1 MADEFQDIRL
11 KQDLTAR
18 PLAATLIG
26 MAAPIAA
33 GTILQSAYALV
44 NAYWLGKAGTTALA
58 APGAASPFQFIAV
71 AFGMGFAN
79 AGTALVAQFTGA
91 KQYERAERAAAQTI
105 LVLSTLITVA
115 VVPMIAFAPELLTLF
130 QVPEAARPE
139 AMAYLRI
146 VLIGLPVSAFTM
158 GYGGALRA
166 VGDTV
171 TVIVIVAIAN
181 VANAV
186 IDPFLIFGWLG
197 LPRMGVRGAAL
208 GTVICQAA
216 AAMACYECLRRGRSG
231 LNIKRSDWKPDGP
244 LIWKTL
250 TVGLPAAIGGS
261 STSIGFAL
269 QQSMVNTLGV
279 VVMAAYTIGFR
290 TIHVLDVPVQAMAS
304 ATAPIVG
311 QALGAGKRKLARQ
324 AAWTSA
330 IWVAVIMFLPLAFV
344 TWQRHLVAGLFAQT
358 PEVIEEA
365 GKFFLLVPLSS
376 YFFGVLMV
384 LTAAFVGSGHTMPTM
399 ILAVV
404 RLWVLRIP
412 LVYLFAFVLKMGS
425 TGIYTGMALANVF
438 SAAIAL
444 AMFFGIRWESAVVPL
459 SVRQQEPVVSE
470 VSLEP
475 APRGELEPHA

>member
-11 KQDLTAR
+11 KQDLTSR

-105 LVLSTLITVA
+105 LVLCSLITVA
-115 VVPMIAFAPELLTLF
+115 AVPMVACTPQLLNLF
-130 QVPEAARPE
+130 RVPQEAMPEAT
-139 AMAYLRI
+139 AYLRI
-146 VLIGLPVSAFTM
+146 VLIGLPISAFTM
-158 GYGGALRA
+158 AYGGVLRA

-171 TVIVIVAIAN
+171 TVIVILAVANIAN
-181 VANAV
+181 AAL
-186 IDPFLIFGWLG
+186 DPFLIFGWVG

-208 GTVICQAA
+208 GTVICQTAA
-216 AAMACYECLRRGRSG
+216 ALACYGCLRRGRSG
-231 LNIKRSDWKPDGP
+231 LNIKRADWKPDWP

-261 STSIGFAL
+261 STSFGFAL

-279 VVMAAYTIGFR
+279 VVMAAFTIGFR
-290 TIHVLDVPVQAMAS
+290 VIHVLDVPVQAMAS

-330 IWVAVIMFLPLAFV
+330 IWVAAIMFLPLAFV

-358 PEVIEEA
+358 PEVVEEA
-365 GKFFLLVPLSS
+365 AKFFLLVPVSS
-376 YFFGVLMV
+376 YFFGVFMV
-384 LTAAFVGSGHTMPTM
+384 LTSAFVGSGHTMPTM

-412 LVYLFAFVLKMGS
+412 LVYLFAFVLHMGS

-438 SAAIAL
+438 SAGIAL
-444 AMFFGIRWESAVVPL
+444 MMFFGIRWESAVVALPA
-459 SVRQQEPVVSE
+459 RQEEPAVSE
-470 VSLEP
+470 VSPERTPRSGLEP
-475 APRGELEPHA
+475 GA